1 MKFKSIN
8 EAIVY
13 LEKNYSELKK
23 TEIQS
28 IYNFINSNE
37 EDLTTW
43 VYEFENTF
51 FENDSYYF
59 LIDIDSL
66 FHTDEDI
73 LEYHERETL
82 LSIYPT
88 DVKSW
93 ISSQIQWKLD
103 DPLAIHYR
111 DIGGLLRTVH
121 CSIWGQAGPHFS
133 NFMIYSNDSD
143 LITYLTESGYIICDP
158 SGEILSHND
167 IELTEIYKRLV
178 YEKIISTN

>member
-43 VYEFENTF
+43 VYEFENSF
-51 FENDSYYF
+51 IDGDSYFF
-59 LIDIDSL
+59 LYDIDGL
-66 FHTDEDI
+66 FHTDENI
-73 LEYHERETL
+73 LDYYEEETL
-82 LSIYPT
+82 LNIYPKE
-88 DVKSW
+88 VISW
-93 ISSQIQWKLD
+93 IKTLIQWID
-103 DPLAIHYR
+103 YPLAIHYSDVGR
-111 DIGGLLRTVH
+111 VLRTAN
-121 CSIWGQAGPHFS
+121 CSIWGQSGAHFS
-133 NFMIYSNDSD
+133 NFKIYSNNSD
-143 LITYLTESGYIICDP
+143 LISELTASGFIICDP